1 MPRRKSC
8 GSILR
13 SGLAAFG
20 PVPPIG
26 LLRVDALRV
35 PAETP
40 AALHPHIASLDNPQ
54 AMVASQS
61 AMAAFDP
68 VAADLGEKIERID
81 VAAISE
87 LLPEH
92 FNSGPA
98 LWSAWTS
105 FITGFE

>member
-1 MPRRKSC
+1 
-8 GSILR
+8 
-13 SGLAAFG
+13 
-20 PVPPIG
+20 
-26 LLRVDALRV
+26 V

-81 VAAISE
+81 VAGNLKKTLSCSSKGG
-87 LLPEH
+87 LVRVGL
-92 FNSGPA
+92 
-98 LWSAWTS
+98 
-105 FITGFE
+105 